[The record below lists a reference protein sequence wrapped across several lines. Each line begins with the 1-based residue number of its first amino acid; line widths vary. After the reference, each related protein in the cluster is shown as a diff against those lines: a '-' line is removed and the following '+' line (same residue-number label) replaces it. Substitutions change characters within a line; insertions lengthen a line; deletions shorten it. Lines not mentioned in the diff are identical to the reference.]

1 MQFILC
7 KGQKE
12 ISLLHLI
19 ALSVNAPFQEK
30 AKAIALG
37 LDAVVDTTGSDDP
50 SGKVTVEDAEGTPID
65 TETHLTVDTS
75 IIKVKYLTS

>member
-1 MQFILC
+1 MQFILY

-19 ALSVNAPFQEK
+19 SLRVNAPFQDK

-37 LDAVVDTTGSDDP
+37 LDAVADTTGSDDP
-50 SGKVTVEDAEGTPID
+50 SGKVTVEDDEETPID